1 MKTEISKSESV
12 WTVPAERNDDGAL
25 GMNKKYRHPD
35 LLAADLISLDLVSPE
50 GQSRLTSAAT
60 DAPTDS
66 ASLRRRLPG
75 FTLIELLV
83 VIAMIG
89 ILAALL
95 LPAFGRARGKA
106 KNAVCLSQLKQLG
119 IATRLYADE
128 NDNRMPAAELLP
140 SVPIDPA
147 KPLGRIRDVLGKQIN
162 QDGGG
167 TNASAN
173 VFRCPQDKL
182 GMFEKE
188 GSSYEWNTDLNGRR
202 MDETR
207 TSNVRM
213 IKVVVIDGQPVQQ
226 SNEEKVLRFP
236 PETTPLLLDYED
248 FHPRPPRP
256 GKNVV
261 YMDGHTAGF
270 ELPPEILTP

>member
-1 MKTEISKSESV
+1 MKINIS
-12 WTVPAERNDDGAL
+12 L
-25 GMNKKYRHPD
+25 PD
-35 LLAADLISLDLVSPE
+35 LSRVMNPVAAEASPLHLNSPS
-50 GQSRLTSAAT
+50 QSRRTSAAIDT
-60 DAPTDS
+60 GAIT
-66 ASLRRRLPG
+66 ASSHRRLQG
-75 FTLIELLV
+75 FTLIEVLV
-83 VIAMIG
+83 VIAIIG

-106 KNAVCLSQLKQLG
+106 KNVVCLSQLKQLG
-119 IATRLYADE
+119 IATRLYSDE
-128 NDNRMPAAELLP
+128 NDSRMPAAELLP
-140 SVPIDPA
+140 SMPIDPA
-147 KPLGRIRDVLGKQIN
+147 KPLSRIRDVLGKQIN

-173 VFRCPQDKL
+173 VFRCPQDKI

-213 IKVVVIDGQPVQQ
+213 IKVVVINGEPVQQ

>member
-1 MKTEISKSESV
+1 MKTEISRTELN
-12 WTVPAERNDDGAL
+12 WIARAERNDDGAL
-25 GMNKKYRHPD
+25 GIHKKYRHPD
-35 LLAADLISLDLVSPE
+35 LVAADLISLHIVSPKS
-50 GQSRLTSAAT
+50 QSQNT
-60 DAPTDS
+60 APAGERQSGYST
-66 ASLRRRLPG
+66 ARRPTG

-83 VIAMIG
+83 VIAIIG

-106 KNAVCLSQLKQLG
+106 KNVVCLSQLKQLG
-119 IATRLYADE
+119 IATRLYSDE

-188 GSSYEWNTDLNGRR
+188 GSSYEWNTDLNGAWTKPARR
-202 MDETR
+202 MCE
-207 TSNVRM
+207 
-213 IKVVVIDGQPVQQ
+213 
-226 SNEEKVLRFP
+226 
-236 PETTPLLLDYED
+236 
-248 FHPRPPRP
+248 
-256 GKNVV
+256 
-261 YMDGHTAGF
+261 
-270 ELPPEILTP
+270 

>member
-1 MKTEISKSESV
+1 VTRTKHFIPMRIYKSLSARPVAGLRSK
-12 WTVPAERNDDGAL
+12 
-25 GMNKKYRHPD
+25 
-35 LLAADLISLDLVSPE
+35 
-50 GQSRLTSAAT
+50 
-60 DAPTDS
+60 
-66 ASLRRRLPG
+66 G

-83 VIAMIG
+83 VIAIIG
-89 ILAALL
+89 VLAALL
-95 LPAFGRARGKA
+95 LPVFGRARGKA
-106 KNAVCLSQLKQLG
+106 KNTVCLSQLRQLG
-119 IATRLYADE
+119 VATRLYADE
-128 NDNRMPAAELLP
+128 NDGRMPAAELLP

-147 KPLGRIRDVLGKQIN
+147 KPLGRIRDVLGSLMN
-162 QDGGG
+162 QNGGG

-173 VFRCPQDKL
+173 IFRCPQDKI

-207 TSNVRM
+207 TSNVR
-213 IKVVVIDGQPVQQ
+213 IVKVIVIDGQPVQQ
-226 SNEEKVLRFP
+226 SNEEKTLRFP

-248 FHPRPPRP
+248 FHPRPPKP

-270 ELPPEILTP
+270 ELPPEIVP